1 MKLSAP
7 IYVLKSQAKELK
19 RTKQITIV
27 EALNQ
32 IAQREGYSSWSLLQS
47 KAKDLIPKVPED
59 ILAYLNPGD
68 LFLIASRPGLGK
80 TTFALQI
87 LIQAFHENKT
97 CCFFSLEYSKRE
109 VAARIAELDETI
121 GETDSKFR
129 FDFSDEISAPY
140 IMSKMKDTVL
150 EDTVIVVDYLQLLDQ
165 QRAKPPL
172 QTQIEELKKFAKEK
186 NCIFIFISQ
195 VDRSF
200 EDKRKTRPT
209 LGDIRLP
216 NPLDL
221 KLFNKAMF
229 LHDGKMQFITPEKFE
244 LD

>member
-1 MKLSAP
+1 VKLSAP

-19 RTKQITIV
+19 RTKQITMI

-47 KAKDLIPKVPED
+47 KAKDLYPKKRED
-59 ILAYLNPGD
+59 ILGYLNPGD
-68 LFLIASRPGLGK
+68 LFLLASRPGLGK

-109 VAARIAELDETI
+109 VAARMAELDENI
-121 GETDSKFR
+121 GEMDSKFR

-140 IMSKMKDTVL
+140 IIGKLKDTAL

-165 QRAKPPL
+165 QRSKPPL
-172 QTQIEELKKFAKEK
+172 QKQIEDLKKFAKEK
-186 NCIFIFISQ
+186 KCIFIFTSQ

-200 EDKRKTRPT
+200 EGKQGFRPK
-209 LGDIRLP
+209 LEDIRLP

-221 KLFNKAMF
+221 KLFNKSMF
-229 LHDGKMQFITPEKFE
+229 LHDGKLIFTTPDDFE

>member
-19 RTKQITIV
+19 RTKQITMV

-47 KAKDLIPKVPED
+47 KAKDLYPKVRED
-59 ILAYLNPGD
+59 ILGYLNPGD
-68 LFLIASRPGLGK
+68 LFLLASRPGLGK
-80 TTFALQI
+80 TTFALQM
-87 LIQAFHENKT
+87 LVQAFHENKT
-97 CCFFSLEYSKRE
+97 CCFFSLEYNKRD

-121 GETDSKFR
+121 GEVDSKII

-140 IMSKMKDTVL
+140 IIDKLKNTAL
-150 EDTVIVVDYLQLLDQ
+150 EETVIVIDYLQLLDQ
-165 QRAKPPL
+165 QRTKPPL
-172 QTQIEELKKFAKEK
+172 QTQIEDLKKFAKEK
-186 NCIFIFISQ
+186 KCIFIFISQ

-200 EDKRKTRPT
+200 EGKKNSRPS
-209 LGDIRLP
+209 LEDIRLP

-221 KLFNKAMF
+221 KLFNKSMF
-229 LHDGKMQFITPEKFE
+229 LHDGKMIFTTPDHFE
-244 LD
+244 LG

>member
-7 IYVLKSQAKELK
+7 IYILKSQAKELK
-19 RTKQITIV
+19 RTLQITMT

-47 KAKDLIPKVPED
+47 KAKDLLPKVRED
-59 ILAYLNPGD
+59 ILGYLNPGD
-68 LFLIASRPGLGK
+68 LFLLASRPGLGK
-80 TTFALQI
+80 TKLALQL

-97 CCFFSLEYSKRE
+97 CCFFTLEFSKRE

-121 GETDSKFR
+121 GETNSKIR
-129 FDFSDEISAPY
+129 FDFSDDISAPY
-140 IMSKMKDTVL
+140 IIRKMQDAAL
-150 EDTVIVVDYLQLLDQ
+150 EESVIVIDYLQLLDQ
-165 QRAKPPL
+165 QRTKPPL

-186 NCIFIFISQ
+186 KCIFIFISQ
-195 VDRSF
+195 VDRAF
-200 EDKRKTRPT
+200 EGKVKSRPT
-209 LGDIRLP
+209 LEDIRLP

-221 KLFNKAMF
+221 KLFNKTMF
-229 LHDGKMQFITPEKFE
+229 LHDGKMQFVTPEQFE

>member
-19 RTKQITIV
+19 RTKLITMI
-27 EALNQ
+27 EALDQ

-47 KAKDLIPKVPED
+47 KAKDIYPKVRED
-59 ILAYLNPGD
+59 ILGYLNPGD
-68 LFLIASRPGLGK
+68 LFLLASRPGLGK
-80 TTFALQI
+80 TTFALQL

-97 CCFFSLEYSKRE
+97 CCYFSLEYSKRE

-121 GETDSKFR
+121 SETDSKFR

-140 IMSKMKDTVL
+140 IMNKIKDAVL
-150 EDTVIVVDYLQLLDQ
+150 EDTIIVVDYLQLLDQ

-186 NCIFIFISQ
+186 KCIFIFISQ
-195 VDRSF
+195 VDRAF
-200 EDKRKTRPT
+200 EGDGKVRPT
-209 LGDIRLP
+209 LEDIRLP

-221 KLFNKAMF
+221 KLFNKTMF
-229 LHDGKMQFITPEKFE
+229 LHDGKMQFITPEQFE